1 MNRRASEI
9 NDPRYGDALRHGLTL
24 IVELTGGDAE
34 SRARGEHGR
43 SDLPFFEATYLP
55 HHFSAPGGRFHEELD
70 AFLRQAGHCVV
81 EAPRGHGKSTK
92 ITLSFLLHAILYNEA
107 RFVLLVSETY
117 DQASRF
123 LQDIRHEIESNDEI
137 IADFGRLRTCA
148 WSNRRLITAADVCLQ
163 VFGEGQKIR
172 GSKFR
177 QFRPDL
183 IVVDDPES
191 LSTTQSAA
199 VRRKRRDWFHKE
211 VLGALDPDGKV
222 VLIGTAVHH
231 DGLLRHVMRRGGFRV
246 KQFKA
251 VIAWPRRMD
260 LWAEWEG
267 VLRENGRD
275 GAEAFFRD
283 REAEMTEGAE
293 VLWPTYWDLYRL
305 MRRRFEMG
313 VVAFAAEFQN
323 EPIDPEARRFKEEWI
338 RYYESSE
345 TAFLP
350 LAVFIAVDPSLGA
363 RELGDFSAIVVGGL
377 ARPERLYILESLIRR
392 MSPGDLI
399 AAIFRLCL
407 KWKPIKV
414 GIESNNFQV
423 LLAQRLR
430 ERSAESSALIPVQE
444 MVNHADKVLRISAI
458 APLVENGV
466 IRFRKED
473 GLLVEQLLHFPKGE
487 HDDGPDALEMLVRL
501 ARGGGRPEAHPVG
514 ERRVGATQFDF
525 LDSHRET
532 REGY

>member
-1 MNRRASEI
+1 MTKSKDMKPNR
-9 NDPRYGDALRHGLTL
+9 P
-24 IVELTGGDAE
+24 VAE
-34 SRARGEHGR
+34 KNIR
-43 SDLPFFEATYLP
+43 FFEETYLR

-70 AFLRQAGHCVV
+70 AFLREAGHCVV

-92 ITLSFLLHAILYNEA
+92 ITLSFLLHHMLYKHARHIL
-107 RFVLLVSETY
+107 LISETS

-123 LQDIRHEIESNDEI
+123 LQAIRYEMESNTKLIKE
-137 IADFGRLRTCA
+137 FGPFRTRA
-148 WSNRRLITAADVCLQ
+148 WSDRRLITATGACLQ

-177 QFRPDL
+177 EFRPDL

-191 LSTTQSAA
+191 LATTQSAA

-211 VLGALDPDGKV
+211 VLGALDPKGKV

-231 DGLLRHVMRRGGFRV
+231 DGLLRRVMRQGGFRV

-251 VIAWPRRMD
+251 VLAWPRRMK
-260 LWAEWEG
+260 LWAKWEEI
-267 VLRENGRD
+267 LRDYGHG
-275 GAEAFFRD
+275 GAKAFHRRHR
-283 REAEMTEGAE
+283 REMKEGAE
-293 VLWPTYWDLYRL
+293 VLWPRYWDIYRL
-305 MRRRFEMG
+305 MLRRFEMG
-313 VVAFAAEFQN
+313 SVAFAAEFQN
-323 EPIDPEARRFKEEWI
+323 EPVDPEARRFKEEWI
-338 RYYESSE
+338 RYYESTE
-345 TAFLP
+345 IEGLP

-363 RELGDFSAIVVGGL
+363 KELGDFSAIVVGGVV
-377 ARPERLYILESLIRR
+377 RPERLYILESIIRR

-407 KWKPIKV
+407 KWRPMKV

-430 ERSAESSALIPVQE
+430 ERSAESGAFIPVQE
-444 MVNHADKVLRISAI
+444 MVNHADKVLRITAI
-458 APLVENGV
+458 APLVENGIV
-466 IRFRKED
+466 RFRKED
-473 GLLVEQLLHFPKGE
+473 GLLIEQLLHFPKGE

-501 ARGGGRPEAHPVG
+501 GRGAGRPEAHPVG
-514 ERRVGATQFDF
+514 RRRIGATQFDF
-525 LDSHRET
+525 FDSHRET